1 MVLARKIK
9 LMLRYLFMTV
19 KQKQQNLGFILC
31 LNRKFHQVRLNLKQS
46 ILFAF
51 DKMNFRMPTKK
62 MFTLN

>member
-1 MVLARKIK
+1 
-9 LMLRYLFMTV
+9 MTV